1 MKINNQ
7 HLEALRQVQEQSQ
20 KTGAAKSSGG
30 EDFAKALAQEL
41 GAAEGVG
48 NAAGAARQVSSGEL
62 AASMGISLP
71 SAATGVDADAAD
83 AAEAMAQLSGLL
95 DGFDAYA
102 QVLGN
107 GGEQNL
113 KAAYTALEQLSGTVD
128 TLKGSLSG
136 TAAKYPGLNDVLNE
150 LEVLA
155 HTEQFK
161 FNRGDYL

>member
-20 KTGAAKSSGG
+20 KTGAGKTSGM

-41 GAAEGVG
+41 GAAEATGKSADV
-48 NAAGAARQVSSGEL
+48 ARQVSPGEL
-62 AASMGISLP
+62 AAGLGVTMP
-71 SAATGVDADAAD
+71 TAVAGVDADAAD

-113 KAAYTALEQLSGTVD
+113 KAAYAALEQLSGTV
-128 TLKGSLSG
+128 TALKGSLSE

>member
-7 HLEALRQVQEQSQ
+7 HLEALRQVQEQSS
-20 KTGAAKSSGG
+20 KTGAAKTSGM

-41 GAAEGVG
+41 VAAETAGVD
-48 NAAGAARQVSSGEL
+48 AGVTRQVSLGEL
-62 AASMGISLP
+62 ATGMGVSLP
-71 SAATGVDADAAD
+71 TTAANVDADAT
-83 AAEAMAQLSGLL
+83 EAMVQLSGLL
-95 DGFDAYA
+95 DGFGAYA
-102 QVLGN
+102 QILGS

-113 KAAYTALEQLSGTVD
+113 KAAYAALEQLSGTV
-128 TLKGSLSG
+128 TALRSSLFDV
-136 TAAKYPGLNDVLNE
+136 AAKHPGLNDVLNE